1 MHFTVHYITSVPKTQ
16 RICRK
21 TSYFDRIAGIGS
33 PRSLGEAVSSELP
46 HDRPPGIFLY
56 WRRLRNLCRNCL
68 GGKSAQPLAPPLFRT
83 VSLESSAGGALKLPA
98 NTGIERKIPAP
109 PDIPN
114 KSGSRDKAGRTG
126 RANKPVNPGM
136 CPGKSEKLRKP
147 RKAGIAEKSAVPGFA
162 EQIRQTEHVTQ
173 NRQDNPDKVNGAE
186 PGHAGTRRAE
196 NAILLLFSA
205 LCCMRRKF

>member
-1 MHFTVHYITSVPKTQ
+1 MS
-16 RICRK
+16 
-21 TSYFDRIAGIGS
+21 G
-33 PRSLGEAVSSELP
+33 
-46 HDRPPGIFLY
+46 PPGSFCIGEGSGIFAEIALAEN
-56 WRRLRNLCRNCL
+56 RRSPLPLPFSEQYLWKALPAALSSYRRIQALS
-68 GGKSAQPLAPPLFRT
+68 GKSRHPRT
-83 VSLESSAGGALKLPA
+83 YRTSQAVGTKQAGQAERTNLSIPGCAPA
-98 NTGIERKIPAP
+98 N
-109 PDIPN
+109 
-114 KSGSRDKAGRTG
+114 
-126 RANKPVNPGM
+126 
-136 CPGKSEKLRKP
+136 LRKP